1 MFVFKLIVSNT
12 CTLSLH
18 VSTETRL
25 HAWMLKKYVAL
36 MQYNLN
42 TSQPKLRSQLNW
54 ISQWESEQRL
64 HIHDVKSN
72 NVHAASL
79 AQSVFI

>member
-1 MFVFKLIVSNT
+1 
-12 CTLSLH
+12 
-18 VSTETRL
+18 
-25 HAWMLKKYVAL
+25 

-54 ISQWESEQRL
+54 ISQWESERRL
-64 HIHDVKSN
+64 NIHDVKSN
-72 NVHAASL
+72 YVHAASL